1 MSDRT
6 RRRRDAGMTLPEL
19 LIGVVVTGVLMA
31 AMSVAV
37 IVVVKQRASTG
48 GRLNNATATQSINT
62 WMQPDMASAE
72 TVDDTPSA
80 SPCGSSCPSNANVGG
95 SNAVMFSWVNKIAG
109 GTSSI
114 DVTTNV
120 SYRYVLVK
128 GEYQLIRVECT
139 KTGTGAWTCSTL
151 VAARQLPAPPSGTPF
166 VAGTTKPTWALAL
179 STPTDPG
186 SGNAGATTKTA
197 TRVVVNLDGGGTQTG
212 LGGGSQ
218 QIVITG
224 SSADKAT
231 IDADDLNGTPTITTA
246 RSRCG
251 KKIGVIIDTSGS
263 IGATAMGEVRTA
275 LKSFVDMFSGTP
287 VQMQFVRFQTTATTI
302 GGAGGR
308 GQRYYDFLDP
318 AEVTS
323 AKSELDK
330 LVSNG
335 GTNWED
341 AWFQMFY
348 DTNGKLEQVTPDLV
362 LFFTDGV
369 ATLGRNLGNGYSS
382 SAVSWNP
389 PAAVSGA
396 PKSTGNTF
404 YWEGWYRTDLIAD
417 TFGATTRYI
426 GVGVGPD
433 VATGKKSSWW
443 TGGNTS
449 VQVENGSTI
458 ARLITADDNGTG
470 VPATKGPAGTYDNA
484 AVANMYLLPAWS
496 QFADALKAVALAEC
510 GGTVTVQTQVDGVP
524 AGDPVTYVRS
534 NVTDALGKAVDV
546 PLVSITTDQSSISAT
561 VDFSIPSGQY
571 VTASIVPQNTGQLGA
586 YTPGGWS
593 CTSGGAAKSTTSVA
607 IDGSTWQGVRLKV
620 GANEAVSCILDLDL
634 VTPP

>member
-1 MSDRT
+1 MSFSHEASCLLRDDACAATYRLNQASGIVLPWVNLTAPHLRFLVCALLLAAAPWSNAAELKAGVGKVDITDRAAGPVNDPSFA
-6 RRRRDAGMTLPEL
+6 RALVLKSGDA
-19 LIGVVVTGVLMA
+19 TGV
-31 AMSVAV
+31 
-37 IVVVKQRASTG
+37 I
-48 GRLNNATATQSINT
+48 
-62 WMQPDMASAE
+62 
-72 TVDDTPSA
+72 
-80 SPCGSSCPSNANVGG
+80 
-95 SNAVMFSWVNKIAG
+95 
-109 GTSSI
+109 
-114 DVTTNV
+114 
-120 SYRYVLVK
+120 
-128 GEYQLIRVECT
+128 
-139 KTGTGAWTCSTL
+139 
-151 VAARQLPAPPSGTPF
+151 
-166 VAGTTKPTWALAL
+166 
-179 STPTDPG
+179 
-186 SGNAGATTKTA
+186 
-197 TRVVVNLDGGGTQTG
+197 
-212 LGGGSQ
+212 
-218 QIVITG
+218 
-224 SSADKAT
+224 
-231 IDADDLNGTPTITTA
+231 
-246 RSRCG
+246 
-251 KKIGVIIDTSGS
+251 
-263 IGATAMGEVRTA
+263 EV
-275 LKSFVDMFSGTP
+275 KSFVDMFSGTP

-586 YTPGGWS
+586 YTPVGWS